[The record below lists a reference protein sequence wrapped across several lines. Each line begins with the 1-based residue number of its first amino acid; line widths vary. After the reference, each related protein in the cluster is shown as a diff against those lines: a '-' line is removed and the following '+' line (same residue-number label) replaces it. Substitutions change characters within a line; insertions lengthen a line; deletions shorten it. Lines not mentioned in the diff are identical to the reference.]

1 MQKSQCRNA
10 EEIKRAWENARSI
23 ESKTEE
29 DGYPEYIGELRK
41 RNRIYR
47 LYKSENGKYWYATR
61 ICIGAQEMSEY
72 EAIFEKTKPSKKKK
86 V

>member
-1 MQKSQCRNA
+1 MQKSQCNE
-10 EEIKRAWENARSI
+10 EEIKEAWKNARSI

-61 ICIGAQEMSEY
+61 ICIGDQEMSEY
-72 EAIFEKTKPSKKKK
+72 EAIFGKAKPSKKKK